1 MTANLRPTQQ
11 HPTQE
16 KDDEKKASKIDWD
29 NIYGGDNNSE
39 IPVDATAVGTFETAS
54 QCYGKSDFEGAAKQ
68 FIICL
73 HCAEKDDN
81 TILQARAAA
90 NLASVF
96 EMIGEEEM
104 AIKVW
109 VYGGYMLA
117 RTERG
122 EGKGCVVQ
130 RALSLYL
137 FLYLCLCLR
146 VCLLYLRR
154 WGGGGWSGEGYCR
167 YTQGPFVSVPMSV

>member
-104 AIKVW
+104 AIKVCR
-109 VYGGYMLA
+109 VYGWYA
-117 RTERG
+117 CEDG
-122 EGKGCVVQ
+122 EG
-130 RALSLYL
+130 R
-137 FLYLCLCLR
+137 
-146 VCLLYLRR
+146 
-154 WGGGGWSGEGYCR
+154 GGGVCGTTSII
-167 YTQGPFVSVPMSV
+167 TVSVFVSVSVSTCMSFVLATMGRGGVEW